1 MNDEW
6 YIIKD
11 FDGFVYH
18 SRILIY
24 DSYGKTNTTESE
36 IDELIELTA
45 EETKELDSILTLQE
59 TIAIIKSLAKKQ
71 KNKKTNQIRFIINDD
86 IYVNII
92 QSLGDRMTS
101 NILHGL
107 VNKGLVEMGFDEEK
121 NDFVFWTKDNNKN

>member
-1 MNDEW
+1 MKNEW

-11 FDGFVYH
+11 FDGFVQH
-18 SRILIY
+18 SRILTY
-24 DSYGKTNTTESE
+24 NSYGSTNSTDSE

-59 TIAIIKSLAKKQ
+59 TITIVKSLAKKQ
-71 KNKKTNQIRFIINDD
+71 KNKKTKQIRFMINDD

-107 VNKGLVEMGFDEEK
+107 VNKGLVEMGFDEDK
-121 NDFVFWTKDNNKN
+121 NDFVFWTKDHKQN